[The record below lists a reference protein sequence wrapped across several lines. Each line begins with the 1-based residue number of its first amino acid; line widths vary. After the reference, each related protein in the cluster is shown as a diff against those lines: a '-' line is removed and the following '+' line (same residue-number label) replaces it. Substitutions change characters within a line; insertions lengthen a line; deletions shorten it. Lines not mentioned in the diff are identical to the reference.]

1 MLRDGAGILVEQKD
15 PDALAEAI
23 ERLINDGELRRELQ
37 EKGYKKVYKE
47 FYLPNVVDRLLY
59 LMKG

>member
-1 MLRDGAGILVEQKD
+1 MLGEGAGILVEQKD

-23 ERLINDGELRRELQ
+23 EKLMNDGEFRRELQ
-37 EKGYKKVYKE
+37 EIGYKKVYKE